1 MKISSNYILD
11 EVINYLRE
19 KKKTNAGYVYSDFIV
34 TSENHSFYIYIYIYI
49 YMYIYKSKIKY

>member
-34 TSENHSFYIYIYIYI
+34 TSENHSFYIYIY
-49 YMYIYKSKIKY
+49 MYIYKSKIKY

>member
-34 TSENHSFYIYIYIYI
+34 TSENHSFYIYIYIY
-49 YMYIYKSKIKY
+49 MYIYKSKIKY